1 MSYETIPEILVQ
13 PGYPSNAL
21 PANKCCAPAAAVLHQ
36 NADDC
41 QSIRKSPDCVNA
53 WGCAL
58 SWFYHEII
66 SVEISYSV
74 LVVKKSVWIC
84 HYVLAYFVVTLPK
97 REESCKYYF
106 FFEVQYIIIS
116 MATQVLFVLA
126 TVFAGTWCSRG
137 GKEYKW
143 VKHCATI
150 ISYLL
155 SFQQIVASQNGKKL
169 MG

>member
-1 MSYETIPEILVQ
+1 M
-13 PGYPSNAL
+13 G
-21 PANKCCAPAAAVLHQ
+21 
-36 NADDC
+36 

-97 REESCKYYF
+97 REESCKL
-106 FFEVQYIIIS
+106 
-116 MATQVLFVLA
+116 LFL
-126 TVFAGTWCSRG
+126 F
-137 GKEYKW
+137 
-143 VKHCATI
+143 
-150 ISYLL
+150 
-155 SFQQIVASQNGKKL
+155 
-169 MG
+169 